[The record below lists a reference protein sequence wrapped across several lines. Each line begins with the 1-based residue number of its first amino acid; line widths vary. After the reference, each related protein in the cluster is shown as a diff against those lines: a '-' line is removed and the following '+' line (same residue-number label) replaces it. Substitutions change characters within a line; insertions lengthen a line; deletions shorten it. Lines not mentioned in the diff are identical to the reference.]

1 MADATVEELDYRSE
15 YIRIACVVGALF
27 PECEVT
33 TLDMVKLLA
42 HEVDTLRLALG
53 IPSRRAA
60 VAALTELEGD
70 E

>member
-1 MADATVEELDYRSE
+1 MSPSPAEMDYRSE
-15 YIRIACVVGALF
+15 YLRIACALGALF

-33 TLDMVKLLA
+33 TLDMVKILA

-60 VAALTELEGD
+60 VAALTELETQP
-70 E
+70 